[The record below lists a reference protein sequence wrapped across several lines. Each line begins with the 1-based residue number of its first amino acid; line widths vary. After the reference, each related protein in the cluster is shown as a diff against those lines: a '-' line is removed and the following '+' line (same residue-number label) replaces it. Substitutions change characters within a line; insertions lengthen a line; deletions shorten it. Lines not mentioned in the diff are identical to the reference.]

1 MERTLAL
8 QNALGTLCYI
18 NTLHP
23 ELLSTF
29 SNYKCVYYVEVQVNP
44 NDFNVYELMKAL
56 KPGLMQ
62 GVEIAI
68 DYNEIINR
76 NILRIGWRH
85 FEEEKKW
92 GSESKS
98 NGKVLERTAP
108 KPSTATQLHGVI
120 VGGWKNTEFL
130 TL

>member
-44 NDFNVYELMKAL
+44 DEFNVNELRKAI
-56 KPGLMQ
+56 KPGLMK
-62 GVEIAI
+62 GVEIEI
-68 DYNEIINR
+68 DFNATIKR
-76 NILRIGWRH
+76 DILRIKWRH
-85 FEEEKKW
+85 LEEVKK
-92 GSESKS
+92 
-98 NGKVLERTAP
+98 
-108 KPSTATQLHGVI
+108 
-120 VGGWKNTEFL
+120 
-130 TL
+130 

>member
-44 NDFNVYELMKAL
+44 DEFDVYELRNAL
-56 KPGLMQ
+56 KPGLMK
-62 GVEIAI
+62 GVEIET
-68 DYNEIINR
+68 DYSVNIHR
-76 NILRIGWRH
+76 SILRIGWRH
-85 FEEEKKW
+85 DGEVKK
-92 GSESKS
+92 
-98 NGKVLERTAP
+98 
-108 KPSTATQLHGVI
+108 
-120 VGGWKNTEFL
+120 
-130 TL
+130 